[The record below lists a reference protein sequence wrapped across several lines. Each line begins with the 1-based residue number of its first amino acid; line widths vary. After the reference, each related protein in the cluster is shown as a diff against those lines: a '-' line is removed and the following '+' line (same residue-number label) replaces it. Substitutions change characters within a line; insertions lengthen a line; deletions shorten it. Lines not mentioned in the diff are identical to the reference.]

1 MNKQTLCL
9 VGGAVGSYLAIKH
22 YGTPQQRPVQPHL
35 TAEHL
40 NQQLFLLPQKFKFTT
55 TLAFCD
61 AVTNS
66 ESGADI
72 LSSTDAEVPS
82 VLEENDQQPSKKRV
96 GFKERRFIEY
106 ENRIRAYSTP
116 DKIFRYFATYKI
128 IYENG
133 QSDIYMTPEDFL
145 RSITPGEVQP
155 ENLGLDKYKVKKVT
169 DNIKMTLPAKEL
181 SAHNNVF
188 HALGECGFISFS
200 DYLFLLTV
208 LSTPARNFEIAFQMF
223 DLNGDGDVD
232 VEEFQQVTN
241 TARSQTSIGMRHRD
255 HKNTGNVVRPF
266 SESNSAIIT
275 YFFGPPEDRKKL
287 TVKRFIEFQKNLQE
301 DILYLEFAKHAD
313 EDGILPEVKFIRML
327 LAYSG
332 LSDKKQ
338 KAILKRV
345 RKEYKKKKPA
355 EEDEGSAEKG
365 EEAEEEEQGPLGL
378 TFEECRSFFEFLK
391 HINDIDL
398 AFDFYNYAGT
408 DIDKETL
415 KQVAKT
421 VASEDISDHIIDVVF
436 TAFDED
442 GNGTLSNKEFVA
454 VMKRRLMRGLEK
466 PKDTGLFRLLEAAW
480 QCALK
485 TTLDSEVFSKKA

>member
-9 VGGAVGSYLAIKH
+9 VGSAVGSYLAIKH
-22 YGTPQQRPVQPHL
+22 YKSPQTPLLSTANNNQHVQL
-35 TAEHL
+35 TPTF
-40 NQQLFLLPQKFKFTT
+40 QPPSFKFS

-61 AVTNS
+61 AVTSNAGTDIDT
-66 ESGADI
+66 EVTAGA
-72 LSSTDAEVPS
+72 
-82 VLEENDQQPSKKRV
+82 LEEKDEQPSKKRV

-145 RSITPGEVQP
+145 RSITPGEIQP
-155 ENLGLDKYKVKKVT
+155 ENLGLDKFKVKKVA
-169 DNIKMTLPAKEL
+169 DNTKLTLPDKEL
-181 SAHNNVF
+181 SEHDNVF

-208 LSTPARNFEIAFQMF
+208 LSTPARNFEMAFQMF

-255 HKNTGNVVRPF
+255 HKNTGNVARPF

-275 YFFGPPEDRKKL
+275 YFFGPPEDRQKL

-301 DILYLEFAKHAD
+301 DILYLEFSKHAD
-313 EDGILPEVKFIRML
+313 EDGTLPEAKFIRML

-332 LSDKKQ
+332 LNDKKQ
-338 KAILKRV
+338 KAIIKRV
-345 RKEYKKKKPA
+345 RKTYKKPKPSDKDD
-355 EEDEGSAEKG
+355 EEEGENKDE
-365 EEAEEEEQGPLGL
+365 EEEEQEQRQYGI

-398 AFDFYNYAGT
+398 AFDFYNYAGS

-480 QCALK
+480 VCAVK
-485 TTLDSEVFSKKA
+485 TALDQDVFKGKA